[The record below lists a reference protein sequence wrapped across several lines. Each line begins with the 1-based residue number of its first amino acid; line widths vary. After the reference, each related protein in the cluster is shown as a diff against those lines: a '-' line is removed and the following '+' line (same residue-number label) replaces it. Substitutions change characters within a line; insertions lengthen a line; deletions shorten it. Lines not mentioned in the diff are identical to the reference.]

1 MEAFTSTEE
10 GKMKSIAVA
19 LMVVIAGFSLTGCG
33 KEVDK
38 QVTKATKV
46 AGTYNLYWFCDGS
59 TLIYFE
65 DNSSGDDEYVALFSW
80 GCDQVGK
87 PTKELPGTLGDGNG
101 GDTGNK

>member
-1 MEAFTSTEE
+1 MNRAIAIAAIVLAMF
-10 GKMKSIAVA
+10 SI
-19 LMVVIAGFSLTGCG
+19 SSCG

-46 AGTYNLYWFCDGS
+46 TGTYNLYWFCDGS

-65 DNSSGDDEYVALFSW
+65 DNSGGDDEYVALFSW
-80 GCDQVGK
+80 GCDPAGK

>member
-1 MEAFTSTEE
+1 MRKAVVA
-10 GKMKSIAVA
+10 GIIA
-19 LMVVIAGFSLTGCG
+19 LAGLSLSACG

-38 QVTKATKV
+38 NITSAVKV

-65 DNSSGDDEYVALFSW
+65 DSAGGDDEYVALFSW
-80 GCDQVGK
+80 GCDEKGK

-101 GDTGNK
+101 GDTGNGDK

>member
-1 MEAFTSTEE
+1 MNNF
-10 GKMKSIAVA
+10 IAAV
-19 LMVVIAGFSLTGCG
+19 LIATIGLSLTSCG

-38 QVTKATKV
+38 QATQSTKV
-46 AGTYNLYWFCDGS
+46 EGTYNLYWFCDGT

-65 DNSSGDDEYVALFSW
+65 DVSAGDDEYVALFSW
-80 GCDQVGK
+80 GCDEKGV

>member
-1 MEAFTSTEE
+1 
-10 GKMKSIAVA
+10 MKRFIAIAAVILVA
-19 LMVVIAGFSLTGCG
+19 GVGLVGC

-38 QVTKATKV
+38 RVANAHLV
-46 AGTYNLYWFCDGS
+46 AGTSNLYWFCNGT

-65 DNSSGDDEYVALFSW
+65 DIASGDDEYVALFSW
-80 GCDQVGK
+80 GCTDEGA

>member
-1 MEAFTSTEE
+1 MST
-10 GKMKSIAVA
+10 GRNKMNRIVKTLVVAAVA
-19 LMVVIAGFSLTGCG
+19 VLTLTSCG

-38 QVTKATKV
+38 NVTKATKV
-46 AGTYNLYWFCDGS
+46 NGTYNLYWFCDGT

-65 DNSSGDDEYVALFSW
+65 DSAGGDDEYVALFSW
-80 GCDQVGK
+80 GCTEKGV

>member
-1 MEAFTSTEE
+1 MSIEE
-10 GKMKSIAVA
+10 GKMKRIAAIVMIV
-19 LMVVIAGFSLTGCG
+19 LAGLFLTGCG

-38 QVTKATKV
+38 QITKSTKV
-46 AGTYNLYWFCDGS
+46 TGTYNLYWFCDGT

-65 DNSSGDDEYVALFSW
+65 DNSSGDDEYIALFSW
-80 GCDQVGK
+80 GCTEKGQ